1 MKNFLVIMSV
11 LAACSA
17 TPVLQPFFSG
27 PTTYFRTPSLDTSYV
42 ESSQVGG
49 NFAYRTVSG
58 PAYQAVT
65 PLTYA
70 AYPAYPGYSYFPNA
84 PLIPTGNFLPPI
96 NAAPSRFYPAIQP
109 GIYYAH
115 PQGAPA
121 AAPAM
126 PAPAESAPESKR
138 EELDDGQ
145 QVDEDTVAVE
155 SIWILRMKCK

>member
-1 MKNFLVIMSV
+1 MKNFLVILSV
-11 LAACSA
+11 FAACSA
-17 TPVLQPFFSG
+17 NPVLQPFLTG

-70 AYPAYPGYSYFPNA
+70 AYPAYSAYPGYSYFPSA
-84 PLIPTGNFLPPI
+84 SLIPTGNFLPPI
-96 NAAPSRFYPAIQP
+96 NAAPGRFYPAIQP
-109 GIYYAH
+109 GIYYGN
-115 PQGAPA
+115 PQGSPAVAPALPA
-121 AAPAM
+121 AA
-126 PAPAESAPESKR
+126 EPESKR

-155 SIWILRMKCK
+155 SI